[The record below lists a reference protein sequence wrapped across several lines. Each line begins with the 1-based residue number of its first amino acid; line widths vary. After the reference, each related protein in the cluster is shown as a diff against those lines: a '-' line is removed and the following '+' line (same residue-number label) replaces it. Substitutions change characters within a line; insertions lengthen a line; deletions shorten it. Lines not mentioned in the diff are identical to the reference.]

1 MSYLYKTLTVDPG
14 LNTGV
19 AYWDGGRQPE
29 WIKVERTTTSDLD
42 ELADKFDL
50 IFIRNEI
57 LKVTIENVS
66 LWAGSLKSLTA
77 VKSGALFTLAR
88 LIGRYEQ
95 VCANYDVATDL
106 VDPRKWKGQLTN
118 EALRGW
124 IRDKIDLDIENEH
137 VLCAVGIGLFKMG
150 VI

>member
-14 LNTGV
+14 LNTGL
-19 AYWDGGRQPE
+19 AYWDGYNQPE
-29 WIKVERTTTSDLD
+29 WMKVERTTVSDLD
-42 ELADKFDL
+42 DMADKFGVV
-50 IFIRNEI
+50 I
-57 LKVTIENVS
+57 LNHDIERVTIENVS
-66 LWAGSLKSLTA
+66 LWSGSFKSLTA
-77 VKSGALFTLAR
+77 AKTGALFTLAR
-88 LIGRYEQ
+88 LIGRYELI
-95 VCANYDVATDL
+95 CYDNGIDVEL

-118 EALRGW
+118 EALRSW